1 MIKLENLSKY
11 YKSDSNITLGLS
23 KINLEL
29 HNKEFV
35 VITGE
40 SGSGKSTLLNVISGI
55 DTYED
60 GELYFNGEET
70 SYYDKTDWE
79 NYRREN
85 IAFIFQ
91 NYGLIDSYTVLEN
104 VLSAMVINGAK
115 AKDSINRAKE
125 IIEKVG
131 LTSHIKHKGTK
142 LSGGQKQRLAI
153 ARALAKDS
161 NVLVAD
167 EPTGNLDSKT
177 GREIIELLKEISN
190 EKLVVMVT
198 HDFEEVKDLA
208 TRKIRVYDG
217 LIAEDTIIKKTVE
230 NEYVKKTE
238 TRKNVLNTTLFFSK
252 LNIKSQ
258 PKRTFFT
265 FMVTIFM
272 SILIGLLLTGVVEFS
287 KMEIAG
293 ISNVYFKNLDESRV
307 VIKKED
313 DSSFTSSEILSLE
326 NLNIKGNV
334 FNYDILLDET
344 LTIEPTNNTFF
355 PTNSF
360 LPNPIE
366 ILNSNQILKGRMPES
381 NDEVVI
387 LLDSYY
393 YDYID
398 FDEAIDCVFPIDR
411 YNNNYYFKDITI
423 VGIGLLD
430 DSYSM
435 RSQVYLHQ
443 DLLSELYFI
452 NNHKL
457 DVKLDNSSSIGE
469 IQSINLSFMTKPL
482 TYTEQLNTI
491 YLSEELNAYVDIT
504 THVSFSLDDMVFN
517 DVNIVYTSE
526 FSSEGSYYL
535 SSDLLHRLSNIYQV
549 SFFLE
554 NVDDLSLLQN
564 KLEEL
569 EYEFLHVYS
578 SSIEPVDFFMKITI
592 GFMIGFFVI
601 VIFIIYLLG
610 YIVLRMIFSEK
621 RKDFGILKSLGLDKQ
636 AIFNVN
642 LFELITYFTVSFVF
656 AILIIE
662 IIDMNFSLMDSF
674 VVYDYLYLL
683 VINLV
688 LAFFVARRF
697 SKFINTKS
705 VMQTIKE
712 K

>member
-217 LIAEDTIIKKTVE
+217 LIAEDTIIKKIVE